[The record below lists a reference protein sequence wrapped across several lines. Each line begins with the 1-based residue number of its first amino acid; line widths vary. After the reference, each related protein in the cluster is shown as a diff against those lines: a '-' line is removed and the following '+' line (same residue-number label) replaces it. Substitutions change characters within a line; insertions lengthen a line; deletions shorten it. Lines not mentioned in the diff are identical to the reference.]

1 MGKLKESL
9 LVLPKLKQVLS
20 SIEGCHFIDMD
31 SEDKTNIVICSV
43 GALLKV
49 ENSFDRV
56 DALSVY
62 FTCYLVEKLFS

>member
-9 LVLPKLKQVLS
+9 FVLPKLKQVLS
-20 SIEGCHFIDMD
+20 SIEGCHFLNMD

-43 GALLKV
+43 GAFLKV
-49 ENSFDRV
+49 ENLFDRV
-56 DALSVY
+56 NAFSVY